1 MKEKKKKKTFMI
13 KDPPLTLLY
22 IGKHAVYFEFS
33 KRLIDTPFVKTARGI
48 SF

>member
-1 MKEKKKKKTFMI
+1 MKEKKKKKNI
-13 KDPPLTLLY
+13 HDKRPPLTLLY
-22 IGKHAVYFEFS
+22 IGKHAVYFEFL